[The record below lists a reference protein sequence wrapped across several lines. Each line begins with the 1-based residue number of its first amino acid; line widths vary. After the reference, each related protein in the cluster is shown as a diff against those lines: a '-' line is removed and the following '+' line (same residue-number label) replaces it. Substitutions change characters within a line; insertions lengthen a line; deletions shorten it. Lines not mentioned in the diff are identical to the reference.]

1 MQTKPDGKKT
11 QKQTKKVKGE
21 ENPLKT
27 GRQQPLHPFRKGLK
41 KKKGKLKTTN
51 KEH

>member
-41 KKKGKLKTTN
+41 KKKEN
-51 KEH
+51 